1 MTTTPA
7 SAACGQDDDG
17 TWGDERGSGTAT
29 DAGRRDGRTTTTA
42 HPDGAGRATRAA
54 GFLPADPALRRA
66 TVLTLLNSLGN
77 GLYFPLGVLYF
88 TRIVGLDATAVG
100 LGLTVAGLVGVAA
113 GVPAGRAADRWGARQ
128 VGAVLWAGTGVATA
142 AYTLVHSY
150 PGFLVAVVCA
160 TGLQMSSRGVQGAVY
175 ADVLPPETRVE
186 ARAYLRM
193 VTNVAMAVGGA
204 FGAVALQLDTR
215 GAYVTVILLNALTF
229 LGPALLVRTL
239 PLAPHAARRAVAADE
254 VPGADRWRA
263 VRDLPFLTVTVLN
276 ALLTVQYT
284 LAEVGLPLWIVE
296 RTEAPRWTAALL
308 MIVNCVLVA
317 LLQVRVARRASE
329 VPGAVRAITRSGL
342 LLAAAC
348 AVYAVS
354 AGLSPMWAVLAL
366 TVGAVVQVLAEVLSA
381 AGGWT
386 LGYELADARAHG
398 VYQGVFGA
406 GMSAGMMAGPALV
419 TVTAIQHG
427 AVGWAVLGVLFAAA
441 GLAMGPAVRW
451 ARREGEWRG
460 DRD

>member
-1 MTTTPA
+1 MPVAPDCGLAVRMTTTP
-7 SAACGQDDDG
+7 
-17 TWGDERGSGTAT
+17 
-29 DAGRRDGRTTTTA
+29 TTS
-42 HPDGAGRATRAA
+42 PRSPRATRAA
-54 GFLPADPALRRA
+54 GLLPADPGLRRA
-66 TVLTLLNSLGN
+66 TLLTVLNSLGN
-77 GLYFPLGVLYF
+77 GLYFPLGALYF
-88 TRIVGLDATAVG
+88 TRIVGLDATSVG
-100 LGLTVAGLVGVAA
+100 LGMTVAGLVGVAA

-128 VGAVLWAGTGVATA
+128 TGAVLWAGTGFATA

-150 PGFLVAVVCA
+150 AGFLVAVVCA
-160 TGLQMSSRGVQGAVY
+160 TGLQMASRGVQGASY
-175 ADVLPPETRVE
+175 ADVLPAATRVE

-193 VTNVAMAVGGA
+193 VTNVGMAVGGV
-204 FGAVALQLDTR
+204 FGAIALQLDSR
-215 GAYVTVILLNALTF
+215 GAYVTVILVNSVSF
-229 LGPALLVRTL
+229 LAPALLVRRL
-239 PLAPHAARRAVAADE
+239 PLAPHAVERASAAAPAE
-254 VPGADRWRA
+254 GGPWRA
-263 VRDLPFLTVTVLN
+263 VRDLPYLSVTVLN
-276 ALLTVQYT
+276 AVLVVQYT
-284 LAEVGLPLWIVE
+284 MAEVGLPLWIVE

-317 LLQVRVARRASE
+317 VLQVRVARRASQ
-329 VPGAVRAITRSGL
+329 VPSAVRAMGWSGL

-354 AGLSPMWAVLAL
+354 AGLSPVWAVLAL
-366 TVGAVVQVLAEVLSA
+366 TVGAIVQVLAEVLSA

-441 GLAMGPAVRW
+441 GLAVGPAVRW
-451 ARREGEWRG
+451 AGRGGEWRG
-460 DRD
+460 EPA